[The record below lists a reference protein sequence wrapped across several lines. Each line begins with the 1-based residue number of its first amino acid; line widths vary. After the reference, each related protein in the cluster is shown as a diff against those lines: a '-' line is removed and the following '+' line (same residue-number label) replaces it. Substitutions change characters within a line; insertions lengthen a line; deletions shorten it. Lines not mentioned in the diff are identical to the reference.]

1 MSNNFPYELRPRF
14 WHEVLYQSAIV
25 TTMRNWLKRGDLPSF
40 IFASGSSGVGKT
52 STFKLLIQATHC
64 LNRLEGSA
72 DNCGHCAVC
81 QSDPQLTSGYA
92 NVVWVAAESAKDADG
107 KEITYQRS
115 IVEALHQA
123 DRGPIST
130 GFPHRDI
137 LFVVFEEA
145 QLMPKDLMQR
155 CLARADALNPY
166 NSDVILVFLTMSA
179 EEMAAKTRQAISQRG
194 SILQFATPSQ
204 ADITQLLVE
213 KFQLQTEAAKL
224 LASICHGSIRGAY
237 SAYKDCLDFADLV
250 TVESIA
256 LKLRYATSDQ
266 RNLLWQAIIN
276 KLSPSEFK
284 QAVAGVINDTDNEA
298 LVKLLQQDLDN
309 KYILLGEQ
317 RWWAATRLLGQYLI
331 NPKAIA
337 LTYLLLNLRAL
348 SWPDNFIT
356 NDNRNPN
363 EFYNFS
369 ARLITEPWSN
379 LRD

>member
-14 WHEVLYQSAIV
+14 WHEVMYQPTIV
-25 TTMRNWLKRGDLPSF
+25 TTMQNWLRRNDLPSF
-40 IFASGSSGVGKT
+40 IFASGNSGVGKT
-52 STFKLLIQATHC
+52 STFKLLIQVTHC

-72 DNCGHCAVC
+72 DNCGHCAIC
-81 QSDPQLTSGYA
+81 QSDPQLSSGYT

-107 KEITYQRS
+107 KEVTYQRS

-137 LFVVFEEA
+137 LFIVFEEA

-166 NSDVILVFLTMSA
+166 NSDVILVFLTMSV

-194 SILQFATPSQ
+194 SILQFATPSLEQ
-204 ADITQLLVE
+204 ITDLLIK
-213 KFQLQTEAAKL
+213 KFQLQVEAAKL
-224 LASICHGSIRGAY
+224 LAATCQGSIRGAY
-237 SAYKDCLDFADLV
+237 SAYKDCLDFSDLV
-250 TVESIA
+250 TVESIG
-256 LKLRYATSDQ
+256 LRLRYATKTQ

-276 KLSPSEFK
+276 KLNPSEFK
-284 QAVAGVINDTDNEA
+284 QEVAGIINDTDNQA
-298 LVKLLQQDLDN
+298 LVKLLQQDLDD
-309 KYILLGEQ
+309 KYVLLGEH
-317 RWWAATRLLGQYLI
+317 RWWLATRLLGQYLV

-356 NDNRNPN
+356 NNDVNAD

-369 ARLITEPWSN
+369 TWLINEPWSDLHN
-379 LRD
+379 

>member
-14 WHEVLYQSAIV
+14 WHEVMYQPAIV
-25 TTMRNWLKRGDLPSF
+25 TTMQNWLKRGDLPSF
-40 IFASGSSGVGKT
+40 IFASGATGVGKT

-64 LNRLEGSA
+64 LNRPEGSA

-81 QSDPQLTSGYA
+81 KSDPQLSSGYA

-107 KEITYQRS
+107 KEVTYQRS

-130 GFPHRDI
+130 GAPHRDI
-137 LFVVFEEA
+137 LFIVFEEA

-179 EEMAAKTRQAISQRG
+179 EEMPAKTRQAISQRG
-194 SILQFATPSQ
+194 SILQFATPNQ
-204 ADITQLLVE
+204 EQIAQLLIE
-213 KFQLQTEAAKL
+213 KFQLQPDAAKL
-224 LASICHGSIRGAY
+224 LASTCHGSIRGAY

-250 TVESIA
+250 TAESIA
-256 LKLRYATSDQ
+256 LKLRYATSEQ
-266 RNLLWQAIIN
+266 RNLLWQAVID
-276 KLSPSEFK
+276 KKSPAEFK
-284 QAVAGVINDTDNEA
+284 QAVTGIINATDNQA
-298 LVKLLQQDLDN
+298 LVKLLQQDLDH
-309 KYILLGEQ
+309 KYEVLGEQ
-317 RWWAATRLLGQYLI
+317 RWWAATRLLGQYLL
-331 NPKAIA
+331 NPKEIA

-348 SWPDNFIT
+348 SWPPNFIT
-356 NDNRNPN
+356 STNNYEH
-363 EFYNFS
+363 EFSNFS
-369 ARLITEPWSN
+369 TQLINSAWSD